1 MRRTGVRLVA
11 RALVALCFAAC
22 VTGGASAAAA
32 EGGRTIAQA
41 PSLKVNTPIRGRLHE
56 GAFYSGFSVGYWSA
70 SFTKGDRISIRTT
83 AAHGVTP
90 PCQML
95 FMPGTDDINVGATT
109 PILDPVPESQTRDGS
124 RDFQRWVTATETGT
138 YVLAM
143 TNADVYLT
151 GPHQCL
157 SAPATQPFTFKVTVA
172 RGSGK
177 RSAPTGGGG
186 DRAAPKSSTRHS
198 TQVVAVGQS
207 LWVIAQGLVREPGS
221 IAEVAL
227 QVQQLWL
234 LNAGRI
240 GTGNPNLIYPGQS
253 LRLN

>member
-1 MRRTGVRLVA
+1 MRRIGVRLVA
-11 RALVALCFAAC
+11 RAFVALCIAAC
-22 VTGGASAAAA
+22 VTGGASASAA
-32 EGGRTIAQA
+32 EGGRTIAGA
-41 PSLKVNTPIRGRLHE
+41 PSLKVNTPIHGRLHD
-56 GAFYSGFSVGYWSA
+56 GAFYSGFSVGYWTA
-70 SFTKGDRISIRTT
+70 DFTKGDRIAIRTT
-83 AAHGVTP
+83 ASRGVTP

-95 FMPGTDDINVGATT
+95 FMPGTDDVNVGATT

-186 DRAAPKSSTRHS
+186 DRAASKSSTRH
-198 TQVVAVGQS
+198 TQVVAQGQS
-207 LWVIAQGLVREPGS
+207 LWTIAQGLVREPGS
-221 IAEVAL
+221 IAEVAFK
-227 QVQQLWL
+227 VERLWQ
-234 LNAGRI
+234 LNAERI